1 MTNHDATVTRGMSTT
16 GPYVDVSWPDCDCDW
31 SPRRVAP
38 DQADREARNH
48 TSWARAHRGD

>member
-1 MTNHDATVTRGMSTT
+1 MENHDATVTRGMSTT

-31 SPRRVAP
+31 SPRRVSP
-38 DQADREARNH
+38 DQAGREARNH